1 MNPSQCPQ
9 LQQRRLITMSI
20 FGTTV
25 SKKNIGRNQSGP
37 GGVPKLDITGVEAYN
52 NVSAIRRPANTRDG
66 TIVLIDGNKLRT
78 KPNGSEASQR

>member
-1 MNPSQCPQ
+1 VREKT
-9 LQQRRLITMSI
+9 LVET
-20 FGTTV
+20 
-25 SKKNIGRNQSGP
+25 NQSGP